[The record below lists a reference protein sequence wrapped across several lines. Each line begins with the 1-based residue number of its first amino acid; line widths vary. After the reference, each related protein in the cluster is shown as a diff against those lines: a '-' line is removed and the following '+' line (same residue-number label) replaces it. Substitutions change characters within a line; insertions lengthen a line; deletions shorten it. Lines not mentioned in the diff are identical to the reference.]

1 MRRVV
6 WNSLAKSDY
15 FENIDFL
22 LNRWSERVAQDFVDE
37 VHNVE
42 YLLAQG
48 NVDFQETNRTD
59 IRRCVLCKQIVLFYR
74 VVDDNNVELL
84 RFWNS
89 HQNETRLEL

>member
-37 VHNVE
+37 VRNVE

-48 NVDFQETNRTD
+48 NVDFQETSRLD
-59 IRRCVLCKQIVLFYR
+59 VRRCVLCKQIVLYYR
-74 VVDDNNVELL
+74 VVDGNNVEFL

-89 HQNETRLEL
+89 HQNETRLDL

>member
-48 NVDFQETNRTD
+48 NVD
-59 IRRCVLCKQIVLFYR
+59 
-74 VVDDNNVELL
+74 
-84 RFWNS
+84 
-89 HQNETRLEL
+89 